1 VTAHTDGAALDSAAR
16 ELLLSRIRDI
26 PDWPEPGV
34 VFKDITPLLHDH
46 TAFATVISALAAVGR
61 DEAGVRRIDT
71 VVGIEARGF
80 ILAAPVAHVLGA
92 GMVPVRKAGKLPYQT
107 RSARYSLE
115 YGEATVEVHRD
126 AFDVGD
132 RVLVVDDVLATGGT
146 VAATAGLVREA
157 GAEVVAVAVLMELG
171 FLAGRDRLAGLVDLY
186 ALLSV

>member
-1 VTAHTDGAALDSAAR
+1 
-16 ELLLSRIRDI
+16 
-26 PDWPEPGV
+26 
-34 VFKDITPLLHDH
+34 
-46 TAFATVISALAAVGR
+46 VISALAAVGR

-126 AFDVGD
+126 AFDAGD

-171 FLAGRDRLAGLVDLY
+171 FLAGRDRLAGLVDLH

>member
-1 VTAHTDGAALDSAAR
+1 MRDGADVAALVEAHVR
-16 ELLLSRIRDI
+16 VV
-26 PDWPEPGV
+26 PDFPEPGV
-34 VFKDITPLLHDH
+34 LFRDITPLLADGH
-46 TAFATVISALAAVGR
+46 ALAAVVEHTATR
-61 DEAGVRRIDT
+61 FAGQVDA
-71 VVGIEARGF
+71 VAGIEARGF

-92 GMVPVRKAGKLPYQT
+92 GMVQVRKAGKLPYQT

-115 YGEATVEVHRD
+115 YGEATVEVPRV

-171 FLAGRDRLAGLVDLY
+171 FLPGRAAIGDLPLT
-186 ALLSV
+186 ALMTV

>member
-1 VTAHTDGAALDSAAR
+1 
-16 ELLLSRIRDI
+16 
-26 PDWPEPGV
+26 
-34 VFKDITPLLHDH
+34 
-46 TAFATVISALAAVGR
+46 
-61 DEAGVRRIDT
+61 
-71 VVGIEARGF
+71 
-80 ILAAPVAHVLGA
+80 
-92 GMVPVRKAGKLPYQT
+92 MVPVRKAGKLPYQT

-126 AFDVGD
+126 AFDAGD

-171 FLAGRDRLAGLVDLY
+171 FLAGRDRLAGLVDLH